1 MIQVAGG
8 GPSVGQLVAML
19 LGAIPVLGIM
29 AWAAVKI
36 LGPIG
41 QAVGRRIARGSEGEP
56 LDHRFGVLADEVDQL
71 RAQLAESNERL
82 DFVERMLA
90 QGRQPDQLQRG
101 SSHGAG

>member
-1 MIQVAGG
+1 MIQVAG

-19 LGAIPVLGIM
+19 IGAIPVLGIL

-41 QAVGRRIARGSEGEP
+41 QALGRRIAGSSEGESAERR
-56 LDHRFGVLADEVDQL
+56 LGVLADEVDHL
-71 RAQLAESNERL
+71 RSQLAETQERL

-90 QGRQPDQLQRG
+90 QGRQPDQLRRG
-101 SSHGAG
+101 